1 MRLQGT
7 IALYVRGGTTQD
19 TEFPGDSDIDII
31 LLMADLTPEVE
42 EIFFRKLTKKCSFLS
57 SLFPFFQHIDVFN
70 VESFKLYFPLRQLQ
84 SLPPFRFYA
93 NYSDGQRIITSHH
106 NVKITNSNLLSLIL
120 KKYRDLTQELLA
132 FPSKKLLRHF
142 IKRTNYIAEW
152 ASQINGLN
160 KDKDIGRLK
169 EQNTW
174 AKKMRYRVPKINNF
188 TLETWS
194 ITNSVLKSLCRC
206 EDSYRD
212 KEEII
217 KLDGMSIAQGAIKQK
232 SQNKAR
238 EGFQAF
244 INKLGQYSSQI
255 ESIILSSQVG
265 SNYQYFLY
273 IILADSLKEKT
284 EQSLIEHVIKTYAQ
298 SKKEFQDYIM
308 ENHII
313 LPKSCF
319 NFCIQH
325 TLLPGGY
332 LESLHMFNNAVT
344 LYGNDLIKNHAVCNI
359 LNKTPVMTKWDFI
372 NNILLSPPIAANPFK
387 NLIFAINLKDRK
399 RAIASLDT
407 ILGELPAKRL
417 FLESNIITTTP
428 EETFYQYTHFFRD
441 EPETE
446 TYKKLY
452 SRFYTNPPQG
462 INLFTLNQ
470 DLHLIYQISRKNTAV
485 IETKARDIAQRYTLI
500 C

>member
-1 MRLQGT
+1 MKKPYKLLQRLVLATNKITFFRLIYVHIYMLARKIITRQLMRLQGV
-7 IALYVRGGTTQD
+7 IALHVRGGTTQD

-31 LLMADLTPEVE
+31 LLTADLTPETE
-42 EIFFRKLTKKCSFLS
+42 EAFFRKLTKKCLLLS
-57 SLFPFFQHIDVFN
+57 SFFPFFQHIDVFN
-70 VESFKLYFPLRQLQ
+70 VENFKLYFPLRQLQ

-93 NYSDGQRIITSHH
+93 NYSDGQRILTAHH
-106 NVKITNSNLLSLIL
+106 NVKTTNSNLLSLIL
-120 KKYRDLTQELLA
+120 KKHRDLTQELLA
-132 FPSKKLLRHF
+132 FPSKRLLRHF
-142 IKRTNYIAEW
+142 IKRTDYIAEW
-152 ASQINGLN
+152 ASQINGSH
-160 KDKDIGRLK
+160 KDTSIEKLK
-169 EQNTW
+169 EQNSW

-194 ITNSVLKSLCRC
+194 TTNAVLKSLCHC
-206 EDSYRD
+206 EDAYKD
-212 KEEII
+212 KEDII
-217 KLDGMSIAQGAIKQK
+217 RFDGISITQDAIKQK

-238 EGFQAF
+238 EGLQAF
-244 INKLGQYSSQI
+244 VNKLGQYSSQI

-284 EQSLIEHVIKTYAQ
+284 EQSVSEHIIKTYAH

-308 ENHII
+308 DNHII

-344 LYGNDLIKNHAVCNI
+344 IFGNDLIKNHAVCNI
-359 LNKTPVMTKWDFI
+359 LNKTPIMTKWDFI
-372 NNILLSPPIAANPFK
+372 NNIVLSPPIAANPFK

-399 RAIASLDT
+399 RAIASLDN

-428 EETFYQYTHFFRD
+428 
-441 EPETE
+441 
-446 TYKKLY
+446 
-452 SRFYTNPPQG
+452 
-462 INLFTLNQ
+462 
-470 DLHLIYQISRKNTAV
+470 
-485 IETKARDIAQRYTLI
+485 
-500 C
+500 